1 MHKRLLLIG
10 LLILSGVCV
19 ANSKQDGSH
28 IQPDNF
34 YPRVKLETTMGDIVV
49 ELDRSRA
56 PITANNFLR
65 YVDKRSFE
73 GTIFHRVIADFVVQG
88 GGYDEEFKEP
98 AKFPTIFN
106 ESGNGLKNDMY
117 SIAMARQN
125 EPHTANRQFFFNL
138 NDNESL
144 DPGRGWGYAVFGS
157 VVEGY
162 EVVDAMA
169 QVETEYKPLIG
180 WPDVP
185 KTAIILKKATVL
197 PEQFGA
203 PDDQTEQTQQPAQS
217 NQ

>member
-1 MHKRLLLIG
+1 MYKTLLFIG
-10 LLILSGVCV
+10 LLILTASTL
-19 ANSKQDGSH
+19 ANSKKDGSH

-34 YPRVKLETTMGDIVV
+34 YPRVKLETSMGDIVI

-56 PITANNFLR
+56 PITVNNFLR
-65 YVDKRSFE
+65 YVDKRSYE

-88 GGYDEEFKEP
+88 GGYDEDFKEP
-98 AKFPTIFN
+98 AKFPTIYN

-125 EPHTANRQFFFNL
+125 DPHTANRQFFFNL

-144 DPGRGWGYAVFGS
+144 NPGRHWGYAVFGS

-185 KTAIILKKATVL
+185 KQPIILIKASVL
-197 PEQFGA
+197 PEQFGTA
-203 PDDQTEQTQQPAQS
+203 PDAVEAVEEPVQV
-217 NQ
+217 N

>member
-1 MHKRLLLIG
+1 MFKKLLLIS
-10 LLILSGVCV
+10 LLLSSGF
-19 ANSKQDGSH
+19 AFAKDKKDGSH

-34 YPRVKLETTMGDIVV
+34 YPRVKLETTMGDIIV

-56 PITANNFLR
+56 PITSNNFLR
-65 YVDKRSFE
+65 YVDKRSYE
-73 GTIFHRVIADFVVQG
+73 GTIFHRVIKDFVVQG
-88 GGYDEEFKEP
+88 GGYNEELKEP
-98 AKFPTIFN
+98 AKFPPIFN

-125 EPHTANRQFFFNL
+125 DPHTANRQFFFNV

-144 DPGRGWGYAVFGS
+144 DPGRNWGYAVFGS

-169 QVETEYKPLIG
+169 EVETEYKPLIG

-185 KTAIILKKATVL
+185 KTPIILNKATIL
-197 PEQFGA
+197 P
-203 PDDQTEQTQQPAQS
+203 PL
-217 NQ
+217 

>member
-1 MHKRLLLIG
+1 MFKKLLAISLLL
-10 LLILSGVCV
+10 LSTASFGKK
-19 ANSKQDGSH
+19 NDDGSH

-34 YPRVKLETTMGDIVV
+34 YPRVKLDTSMGEIIV

-73 GTIFHRVIADFVVQG
+73 GTIFHRVVKDFVVQG
-88 GGYDEEFKEP
+88 GGYDADFKEP
-98 AKFPTIFN
+98 SKFPTIYN
-106 ESGNGLKNDMY
+106 ESGNGLKNETY
-117 SIAMARQN
+117 TIAMARQN
-125 EPHTANRQFFFNL
+125 GPHTANRQFFFNI

-144 DPGRGWGYAVFGS
+144 DPGRNWGYAVFGS

-169 QVETEYKPLIG
+169 QVETEYKALIG

-185 KTAIILKKATVL
+185 VEPIILNKATIL
-197 PEQFGA
+197 PPQ
-203 PDDQTEQTQQPAQS
+203 
-217 NQ
+217 